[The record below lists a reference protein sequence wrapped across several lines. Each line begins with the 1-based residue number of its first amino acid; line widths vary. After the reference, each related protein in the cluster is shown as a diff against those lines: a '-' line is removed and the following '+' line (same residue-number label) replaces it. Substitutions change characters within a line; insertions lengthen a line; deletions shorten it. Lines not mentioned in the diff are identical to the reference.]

1 MTFRLEL
8 FVDNLS
14 VSIDFYNRVL
24 GFTMGEQQ
32 ADGYTPMT
40 NGDVYLS
47 LNLRANLPGE
57 HPIQAMAG
65 ERLGRGIELVLE
77 VNDIEAMYERV
88 SSANWPLSG
97 ELRHQP
103 WGLTDFRM
111 LDPDGYYWRITTRG
125 QHPASPWR
133 SGSSL

>member
-1 MTFRLEL
+1 MHRTSESNMTFRLEL
-8 FVDNLS
+8 FVDDMAAS
-14 VSIDFYNRVL
+14 TDFYGRVL
-24 GFTMGEQQ
+24 GFAIGEQQ

-47 LNLRANLPGE
+47 LNLRANLPDE

-88 SSANWPLSG
+88 SSTNWPLSG
-97 ELRHQP
+97 ELQHQP
-103 WGLTDFRM
+103 WGLTDFRL
-111 LDPDGYYWRITTRG
+111 LDPDGYYWRITTR
-125 QHPASPWR
+125 R
-133 SGSSL
+133 